1 MAGTRARVIEWRRRI
16 AGGLDDRLVD
26 EGLGEGDVVPEDEL
40 DSVGD
45 AVDCCVVSG
54 EGETGR

>member
-1 MAGTRARVIEWRRRI
+1 MDG
-16 AGGLDDRLVD
+16 RLVD
-26 EGLGEGDVVPEDEL
+26 EGLGEGDIVPEDEL

>member
-1 MAGTRARVIEWRRRI
+1 MN
-16 AGGLDDRLVD
+16 DRLVD

-40 DSVGD
+40 DSIRD

-54 EGETGR
+54 EGETGRRCVEGDYYSICLFG